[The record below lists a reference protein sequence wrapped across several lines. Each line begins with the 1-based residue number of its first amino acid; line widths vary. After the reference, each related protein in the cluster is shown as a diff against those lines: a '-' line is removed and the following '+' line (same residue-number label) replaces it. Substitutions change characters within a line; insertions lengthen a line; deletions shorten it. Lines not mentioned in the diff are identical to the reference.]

1 MNDGVVGAL
10 SDLNGRFVIARVPAG
25 VVSVTVQMIG
35 YAAKTVAEITVN
47 PGEVVPLDITLTE
60 SAVQLEEIFI
70 TATRERG
77 SQAFI
82 LDERRTS
89 GALVE
94 GIGAAEIATR
104 PASRCRGCRSAY
116 DRCDRLRGQVR
127 LRARSR

>member
-1 MNDGVVGAL
+1 VAAQETGTIVGNIQDATTAQSLSGAQAFVNDGVVGAL

-25 VVSVTVQMIG
+25 VVSVT
-35 YAAKTVAEITVN
+35 
-47 PGEVVPLDITLTE
+47 
-60 SAVQLEEIFI
+60 VQLEEIFI

-104 PASRCRGCRSAY
+104 PARDGPGDRWLRSE
-116 DRCDRLRGQVR
+116 RVS
-127 LRARSR
+127 ARQRIPDS